1 MKVKDED
8 VKELARLERAL
19 NGDTGIQCVR
29 VILKMLE
36 GGYYESAQRVRA
48 VEGDK
53 TRQFPELEPVLYRMF
68 GCRLHGVHGCD
79 GWLCQREKADP

>member
-1 MKVKDED
+1 MKIKDED
-8 VKELARLERAL
+8 VEELARLEREL
-19 NGDTGIQCVR
+19 NGDRGIQCVR

-68 GCRLHGVHGCD
+68 GCRLHGVQDCD
-79 GWLCQREKADP
+79 GWLCKRKEPTP